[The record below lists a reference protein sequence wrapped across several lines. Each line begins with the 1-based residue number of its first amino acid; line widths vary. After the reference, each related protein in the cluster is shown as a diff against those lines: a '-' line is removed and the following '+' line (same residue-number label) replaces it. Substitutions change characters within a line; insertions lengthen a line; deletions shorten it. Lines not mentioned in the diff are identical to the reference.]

1 VKVLLVVVCGF
12 MVLALAGV
20 AALVY
25 TGYRVK
31 KKVEQA
37 AQERGIDLKELT
49 SGERGRTYEPC
60 SLLTTE
66 EAGQILGRAVE
77 RATAEGS
84 TCNYFIRPPTEA
96 ERAEA
101 VAKAKKPAE
110 QGNVEDLT
118 KALLAG
124 AVDPNTPY
132 FTVEVNPDG
141 KAMLAAVKLA
151 LGAIGGSG
159 VGEKLEGIG
168 DEAMLGPM
176 NSILV
181 FVKNGTGIQLDLRQV
196 PQGRERGMELAR
208 RIVARM

>member
-1 VKVLLVVVCGF
+1 MKVLLVVVCGF
-12 MVLALAGV
+12 VVLGLAGV

-37 AQERGIDLKELT
+37 AQERGIDLGALAR
-49 SGERGRTYEPC
+49 GERGRSYEPC

-66 EAGQILGRAVE
+66 EATEILSRAVE
-77 RATAEGS
+77 RATADGL
-84 TCNYFIRPPTEA
+84 TCHYFIRPPTEA
-96 ERAEA
+96 EKAEA

-118 KALLAG
+118 KALMAG
-124 AVDPNTPY
+124 AVDSNTPY
-132 FTVEVNPDG
+132 FAVEVNPDG
-141 KAMLAAVKLA
+141 KTMMAALKLVV
-151 LGAIGGSG
+151 GTSG
-159 VGEKLEGIG
+159 VSGVSEKLEGIG

-176 NSILV
+176 NSVLM
-181 FVKNGTGIQLDLRQV
+181 FVKNGTGIQIDLRQV
-196 PQGRERGMELAR
+196 PQGRERGIEMAR